1 MLNLQSLF
9 NTCEN
14 QLIGLINPQN
24 CIGFHKVAALHTV
37 TSLQKKAEKV
47 MLNKLGDFVA
57 SQEFKEMEAAE
68 VIKHIQDAALKVGD
82 EWVWVIS
89 KFNGTSTPKGSYSA
103 KTGLNCQVTSWKKSS
118 NEQCNAHYGPRPAK
132 VAG

>member
-1 MLNLQSLF
+1 MEVKGLSFQTLIVNYVYTCNISVSVENAKEVFSACQMLNLQSLF

-82 EWVWVIS
+82 EWV
-89 KFNGTSTPKGSYSA
+89 
-103 KTGLNCQVTSWKKSS
+103 
-118 NEQCNAHYGPRPAK
+118 
-132 VAG
+132 